1 MARRGTT
8 VLKSLVRRPVFFPS
22 SSTSSTGPKRPNRLP
37 TPRNKIKQK
46 QKQMRAEVYTSM
58 LFAGFPFDSQTLDL
72 HLSMTASPY
81 PNNASLA
88 VKSSATGIK
97 LYTQV
102 SRPFSFSFFIFAHLR
117 QGKKKQKKC
126 TRANGTSLIHTL
138 AFFPLLLPFF
148 LLPPLP
154 FPLPGLG
161 RRPLILEGHGLTR
174 LRNTRTV
181 DQTVR

>member
-117 QGKKKQKKC
+117 QGKKKTKKMHS
-126 TRANGTSLIHTL
+126 RERHLSHSHARLLSLTSS
-138 AFFPLLLPFF
+138 F
-148 LLPPLP
+148 LPPP
-154 FPLPGLG
+154 PPAVSAPRARATTSHPG
-161 RRPLILEGHGLTR
+161 RS
-174 LRNTRTV
+174 RTY
-181 DQTVR
+181 TFT